1 MSDPLL
7 FVDTSESNVTVTGNL
22 NITEDL
28 YITGRLWRGATAYN
42 PGEVIEELH
51 AVCRSTS
58 LRGRA
63 TIQNVTTHQSSTDS
77 YATIT
82 GSYVHGYIPPIG
94 TKNVVYEFTFQMS
107 RKDSHTISN
116 IKTLFRINNGSWIEV
131 TKARQANSGYHRDNK
146 YIHRWVF
153 EVGAGSD
160 DNTLGIMTQE
170 RPDIDIQL
178 QTRRHNSSHDYIM
191 HKTEYW
197 DGGGTDQ
204 FSQPMIMLKAIA

>member
-22 NITEDL
+22 HVIGNLYRTE
-28 YITGRLWRGATAYN
+28 YR
-42 PGEVIEELH
+42 PGEIIEELH

-58 LRGRA
+58 LHGRA
-63 TIQNVTTHQSSTDS
+63 AIQNVTTHQSSTNS

-82 GSYVHGYIPPIG
+82 GSLVNDYTPPIG
-94 TKNVVYEFTFQMS
+94 TKHVVYEFTFQMS
-107 RKDSHTISN
+107 RKDTHTISN

-131 TKARQANSGYHRDNK
+131 TKARQANSGTHRDNK
-146 YIHRWVF
+146 YTVRWVF
-153 EVGAGSD
+153 EVGAASA
-160 DNTLGIMTQE
+160 DNSLGIMTHE

-178 QTRRHNSSHDYIM
+178 QTRTHNSSHDYIM